1 MGGLCCYCHIPAGVT
16 IRCCHPGC
24 TCSYHATCHYYN
36 GGFMD
41 VVTTQKEYVGG
52 GQHPEVT
59 SFCFAHDV
67 VRAAE
72 GCEA

>member
-1 MGGLCCYCHIPAGVT
+1 M
-16 IRCCHPGC
+16 
-24 TCSYHATCHYYN
+24 CHYYN

-59 SFCFAHDV
+59 SFCFAHDAV
-67 VRAAE
+67 PAAE
-72 GCEA
+72 GREA